1 MAFTYCY
8 KSDKIMIVECTKKP
22 NDAEYVETAVTVGK
36 TYHVIKKDDNDYK
49 LVDDNGNERYYQLE
63 HFIEI
68 NE

>member
-8 KSDKIMIVECTKKP
+8 KSDKIMIVVCTKIP
-22 NDAEYVETAVTVGK
+22 NDTEYIETAVTVGK
-36 TYHVIKKDDNDYK
+36 KYHVINKDDNDYK

-68 NE
+68 DE